1 MAANPAY
8 FLSLF
13 KIWMMT
19 VDIDIN
25 NYDYSLPEERIA
37 KYPLPNRDDSN
48 LLVNVGDGYSKECF
62 RDISHFL
69 PENGFMVFNQT
80 KVIPARLFFRRDT
93 GSLIE
98 IFCLEP
104 YEPSDYQI
112 CFATTSSCRF
122 KCMVGN
128 LKRFK
133 DRVRLVT
140 DHCDASQRS
149 VLEGLDLTASLV
161 ERTDNTCI
169 VEFNWNGG
177 ESFSRVMEMCGNMP
191 IPPYLN
197 RETEALDYTR
207 YQTTYARWEG
217 SVAAPTAGLHFTDR
231 VMDSIRSRGID
242 IDYVTLHVG
251 AGTFLPVKSDNVAEH
266 NMHSE
271 PFVVT
276 LAFLE
281 KLLKHVGSGK
291 LIAVGTTSTRTL
303 ESLYYLGVHCI
314 ERGEPG
320 VVEQWEPYR
329 EQGYD
334 VSTKDA
340 LSSLIK
346 YLKDNNLDKLTAR
359 TRLIIVPGFKYRMAD
374 YLVTNFHQ
382 PKSTLLLLI
391 AAFIGDQWRNMYR
404 FAMDNGFR
412 FLSYGDSS
420 LLKRC

>member
-1 MAANPAY
+1 
-8 FLSLF
+8 
-13 KIWMMT
+13 MT

-48 LLVNVGDGYSKECF
+48 LLVNVGEGYSKKCF
-62 RDISHFL
+62 KDISHFL

-93 GSLIE
+93 GSMIE

-104 YEPSDYQI
+104 YEPADYQI

-133 DRVRLVT
+133 DRVRLIT
-140 DHCDASQRS
+140 DHCDASQRA
-149 VLEGLDLTASLV
+149 VLENLDLTASLV
-161 ERTDNTCI
+161 ERMDNTCI
-169 VEFNWNGG
+169 VEFRWNGG
-177 ESFSRVMEMCGNMP
+177 DSFSRVMEMCGNMP

-197 RETEALDYTR
+197 RETEELDYTR

-231 VMDSIRSRGID
+231 VMDSIRGRGID

-276 LAFLE
+276 RAFLE
-281 KLLKHVGSGK
+281 KLVKHVGSGR

-303 ESLYYLGVHCI
+303 ESLYDLGVHCI

-329 EQGYD
+329 EQGYGI
-334 VSTKDA
+334 STKES
-340 LSSLIK
+340 LYSLIK
-346 YLKDNNLDKLTAR
+346 YLENNNLDKLSAR
-359 TRLIIVPGFKYRMAD
+359 TRLIIVPGFRYRMAD

-391 AAFIGDQWRNMYR
+391 AAFIGDGWRDMYR

-420 LLKRC
+420 LLKRR

>member
-1 MAANPAY
+1 
-8 FLSLF
+8 
-13 KIWMMT
+13 MT

-37 KYPLPNRDDSN
+37 KYPLLNRDDSN
-48 LLVNVGDGYSKECF
+48 LLVNIGDGYSKECF

-69 PENGFMVFNQT
+69 PANGFMVFNQT
-80 KVIPARLFFRRDT
+80 KVIPARLFFRRET

-140 DHCDASQRS
+140 DHCDTSQKA
-149 VLEGLDLTASLV
+149 VLEELDLTASLV
-161 ERTDNTCI
+161 ERIDNTCI
-169 VEFNWNGG
+169 VEFRWNGG

-197 RETEALDYTR
+197 RETEELDYTR

-231 VMDSIRSRGID
+231 VMESIRSRGID
-242 IDYVTLHVG
+242 INYVTLHVG

-276 LAFLE
+276 RAFLE
-281 KLLKHVGSGK
+281 KLIKHVGSGN

-314 ERGEPG
+314 ERGAPG

-334 VSTKDA
+334 ISTKES
-340 LSSLIK
+340 LSLLIK
-346 YLKDNNLDKLTAR
+346 YLEDNNLDKLTAR
-359 TRLIIVPGFKYRMAD
+359 TRLIIVPGFRYRMAD

-391 AAFIGDQWRNMYR
+391 AAFIGDQWRDMYR

>member
-1 MAANPAY
+1 MP
-8 FLSLF
+8 
-13 KIWMMT
+13 I
-19 VDIDIN
+19 DIDIN
-25 NYDYSLPEERIA
+25 NYDYPLPEGRIA

-48 LLVNVGDGYSKECF
+48 LLVNLGYGFSKQSF
-62 RDISHFL
+62 RNIAGFL
-69 PENGFMVFNQT
+69 PENALMVFNQT
-80 KVIPARLFFRRDT
+80 KVIPARLFFRRET
-93 GSLIE
+93 GALIE

-133 DRVRLVT
+133 DSVTLVT
-140 DHCDASQRS
+140 DHCNGTDRQQ
-149 VLEGLDLTASLV
+149 LEAMNLTATPV
-161 ERTDNTCI
+161 ERIDNTCI
-169 VEFNWNGG
+169 VEFTWRGG

-197 RETEALDYTR
+197 RDTEELDYTR

-231 VMDSIRSRGID
+231 VMEDIRSRGID
-242 IDYVTLHVG
+242 TDYVTLHVG
-251 AGTFLPVKSDNVAEH
+251 AGTFLPVKSGNVAEH

-271 PFVVT
+271 PFVVDRS
-276 LAFLE
+276 FLE
-281 KLLKHVGSGK
+281 KLLGYIGTGRVIS
-291 LIAVGTTSTRTL
+291 VGTTSTRTL

-320 VVEQWEPYR
+320 FVDQWEPYR
-329 EQGYD
+329 EQGYEFTT
-334 VSTKDA
+334 VESISA
-340 LSSLIK
+340 LVK

-359 TRLIIVPGFKYRMAD
+359 TRLIIVPGFKYRIVD

-391 AAFIGDQWRNMYR
+391 AAFIGEEWRDMYR
-404 FAMDNGFR
+404 FALDNGFR

-420 LLKRC
+420 LLKRR